1 MSIVEVKKKWGV
13 APAFNL
19 EFVAYYEDRE
29 RRIEALKKQVAQ
41 DKKDFEDLRNQESE
55 VTLKFNQIQKILNE
69 LSGVNDDLRQKVE
82 DFRALLGMGGLEI
95 PKTVSKVSLSKL
107 SSTEPTSV
115 AIKARS
121 TAYSSALS
129 LQVTICDEK
138 IFFVFIYTIIV
149 GIIIQTCQKLWYLRQ
164 ITRSTFARAL
174 RHLPTSLPFG
184 LFNTTFESHAQKIQT
199 VRLVLFR
206 MLSRLFRG

>member
-129 LQVTICDEK
+129 LQVTICDEQN
-138 IFFVFIYTIIV
+138 FFCIHLHDYCRDHHPNMSKTVVFAANHTINICSR
-149 GIIIQTCQKLWYLRQ
+149 IATPAN
-164 ITRSTFARAL
+164 ITTIWA
-174 RHLPTSLPFG
+174 
-184 LFNTTFESHAQKIQT
+184 
-199 VRLVLFR
+199 V
-206 MLSRLFRG
+206 